1 MGIIDRYI
9 ASYVIKGSFATL
21 LVLAGLSGFFS
32 YMAELSDVRG
42 MYTSSKAALYV
53 LFTLPRQVY
62 ELFPTAVLIGSLI
75 SLGAL
80 AAHSELIVLRVS
92 GLSQL
97 RISLS
102 VLKGGLVLMLSAFII
117 GEFIAPPSEQYAQ
130 QVRSITAHGN
140 LTVQGEDVLWVRYK
154 NQIVHVKDILVGNR
168 LQEVEIFRFS
178 DALELKQITRA
189 REAKFQSGKW
199 NLYDVS
205 INRIDESGIQ
215 SEQYAELVWEELF
228 DPDVLD
234 VLTVKPEYLSF
245 WSLHEYID
253 YVEDNGQDSDQ
264 YRHAFWVKLVTPLT
278 TLVMLL
284 VAMPFVFGPL
294 RNSGSGKRIFTGIVL
309 GLAFYL
315 INKTFSQAGL
325 AYDVSPLLSAA
336 LPTFLFAAGSIW
348 ALNKQS

>member
-21 LVLAGLSGFFS
+21 LVLAGLSGFFA
-32 YMAELSDVRG
+32 YMSELGDVRG
-42 MYTSSKAALYV
+42 LYTSSKAALYV
-53 LFTLPRQVY
+53 LFTLPRQLY

-97 RISLS
+97 RISMS
-102 VLKGGLVLMLSAFII
+102 VLKGGLVLMLCSFII

-130 QVRSITAHGN
+130 QVRAITTHGN
-140 LTVQGEDVLWVRYK
+140 LTMQGEDVLWVRYK
-154 NQIVHVKDILVGNR
+154 NQIVHVQDILIGDR
-168 LQEVEIFRFS
+168 LQKVEIFQLN
-178 DALELKQITRA
+178 DKLELKQITRA
-189 REAKFQSGKW
+189 REAKYQSGKW
-199 NLYDVS
+199 HLYDVS
-205 INRIDESGIQ
+205 INRIDESGVQ
-215 SEQYAELVWEELF
+215 SEQQAEMVWDELF

-234 VLTVKPEYLSF
+234 VLTVEPEYLSF

-253 YVEDNGQDSDQ
+253 YVEANGQDSDQ
-264 YRHAFWVKLVTPLT
+264 YRHAFWVKLITPFT

-294 RNSGSGKRIFTGIVL
+294 RSSGTGKRIFTGIVL
-309 GLAFYL
+309 GLVFYL
-315 INKTFSQAGL
+315 INKTFSRAGL
-325 AYDVSPLLSAA
+325 AYDLSPLLSAA
-336 LPTFLFAAGSIW
+336 LPTLLFAVGSIW
-348 ALNKQS
+348 ALRRQS